1 MISLQPV
8 PNTQPDV
15 SVTVKQTTGQRTG
28 PEVQTENE
36 RRREMEKVSVSVELC
51 TLQQNKSRLITQK
64 QLKLGG
70 I

>member
-1 MISLQPV
+1 M
-8 PNTQPDV
+8 
-15 SVTVKQTTGQRTG
+15 TTAKDIIFFVGFERKSQGQRTG